1 MLAHGSTEA
10 INTWGFAYTGGIMGL
25 FVLSLLYVKT
35 RVTRRAEPERPVT
48 MADGIASFGPSV
60 IAVGGVCG
68 VSLGLGIATVL
79 GTVFVNDDVVDDV
92 LIALCDLRGAEPVE
106 LSADLHDDVEHAV
119 DDLDAPAAS
128 AAHRALH
135 EAAPPATST
144 DTEWTDAIDQLFI
157 TLAAAD
163 SRSATTCEAVLTQ

>member
-1 MLAHGSTEA
+1 
-10 INTWGFAYTGGIMGL
+10 
-25 FVLSLLYVKT
+25 
-35 RVTRRAEPERPVT
+35 

-79 GTVFVNDDVVDDV
+79 GTVFVDDVVVDDV
-92 LIALCDLRGAEPVE
+92 LIALCDLRTAEPVE
-106 LSADLHDDVEHAV
+106 LSADLHEDVEHAV

-135 EAAPPATST
+135 EAASPSVTT
-144 DTEWTDAIDQLFI
+144 NEEWTGAINELLVA
-157 TLAAAD
+157 LAAAD
-163 SRSATTCEAVLTQ
+163 SRSATTCEALLTN